1 MPPLAASP
9 WQAEHFS
16 ANIFAPFAGVP
27 LPGGKLLP
35 SGSTAMS
42 HCLMSASV
50 SGLPRP
56 GDCASAAPTPT
67 ASARAVA
74 AIKLR
79 VDMLDLPF
87 AVDRPACCA
96 VVMLVRESERRGDR
110 VHRFAPLRHEFGAQ
124 RLNVAAVVVSTAEQR
139 RRLAVPAPRHDEA
152 REGLFVDRALQRGFA
167 PAPAAVGRD
176 QHFRDAPC
184 ARI

>member
-16 ANIFAPFAGVP
+16 ENIFAPFAGVP
-27 LPGGKLLP
+27 LPGGRLVP
-35 SGSTAMS
+35 SGRTAMS

-56 GDCASAAPTPT
+56 GDCASAASAPK

-74 AIKLR
+74 AITLR

-87 AVDRPACCA
+87 VVHGPARGA
-96 VVMLVRESERRGDR
+96 VVMLIGERKRCRDR
-110 VHRFAPLRHEFGAQ
+110 VHGFAPLRHEVGAQ
-124 RLNVAAVVVSTAEQR
+124 RLNIAAVVVGTTKQR
-139 RRLAVPAPRHDEA
+139 CRLAVPAPRHDET

-167 PAPAAVGRD
+167 PTLAAVGRD
-176 QHFRDAPC
+176 QHFRDAPG

>member
-1 MPPLAASP
+1 MPPLPASP

-27 LPGGKLLP
+27 LPGGRLLP
-35 SGSTAMS
+35 SGRMAMS

-56 GDCASAAPTPT
+56 GDCAGAVPTPKVST
-67 ASARAVA
+67 KAAAAAA
-74 AIKLR
+74 AIRLR

-87 AVDRPACCA
+87 AVDGPAGRA
-96 VVMLVRESERRGDR
+96 VVMLIGEGERRRDR
-110 VHRFAPLRHEFGAQ
+110 IHRFAPLRHEVGAQ
-124 RLNVAAVVVSTAEQR
+124 RLDVAAVVVSAAEQR
-139 RRLAVPAPRHDEA
+139 RRLAVPAPRYDET

-167 PAPAAVGRD
+167 PAFAAVGRD
-176 QHFRDAPC
+176 QHF
-184 ARI
+184 

>member
-27 LPGGKLLP
+27 LPGGRLAP
-35 SGSTAMS
+35 SGRTAIS
-42 HCLMSASV
+42 HCFMSASV
-50 SGLPRP
+50 SGLPSP
-56 GDCASAAPTPT
+56 GDCASAAPAPK

-74 AIKLR
+74 AITLR

-87 AVDRPACCA
+87 AVDGPACGA
-96 VVMLVRESERRGDR
+96 VVMLIGEGERRRDW
-110 VHRFAPLRHEFGAQ
+110 VHGFAPLRHECGAQ
-124 RLNVAAVVVSTAEQR
+124 GLDVAAVVVSTAEER

-152 REGLFVDRALQRGFA
+152 REGLLVDRALQR
-167 PAPAAVGRD
+167 
-176 QHFRDAPC
+176 
-184 ARI
+184 

>member
-27 LPGGKLLP
+27 LPGGRLVP
-35 SGSTAMS
+35 SGRTAMS

-56 GDCASAAPTPT
+56 GDCASAAPAPM

-74 AIKLR
+74 AITLR

-87 AVDRPACCA
+87 AGVGPACRA
-96 VVMLVRESERRGDR
+96 VVMLIGEGERRR
-110 VHRFAPLRHEFGAQ
+110 HRIHRFAPLRHEFGAQ

-139 RRLAVPAPRHDEA
+139 RRLAIPAPWHDEA
-152 REGLFVDRALQRGFA
+152 GE
-167 PAPAAVGRD
+167 
-176 QHFRDAPC
+176 
-184 ARI
+184 